1 MANVACFGTATYN
14 LRCMLS
20 AVWLNLITMYT
31 IVFVVPYYVEIIESN
46 RI

>member
-1 MANVACFGTATYN
+1 
-14 LRCMLS
+14 MLS